1 MSVPVQSGGGSKTW
15 LIGAGVGCGCL
26 TLLVAAVVIVI
37 VIAGLAGR
45 SGGGGQPAAPGGQPA
60 PAGQPAQP
68 GAGQPQPA
76 GPSQAPGG
84 LQIPVSTVRVD
95 QNRRPV
101 APTDQFQAGEVVGV
115 VAQFVAI
122 PQPVN
127 LGFVWLKVEGEQNA
141 SPLAPP
147 SPLQLTPDLQG
158 KQAVITRGDVP
169 AGRYVFVLFL
179 PGAGDQIQVV
189 ASHGFEVVARP

>member
-1 MSVPVQSGGGSKTW
+1 MSVPAPSGGGSKTW

-26 TLLVAAVVIVI
+26 TLAVAAVVIVI
-37 VIAGLAGR
+37 VIAGIAGR
-45 SGGGGQPAAPGGQPA
+45 SGGGAQPAGPGGQPA
-60 PAGQPAQP
+60 P
-68 GAGQPQPA
+68 AGQPQPA

-84 LQIPVSTVRVD
+84 LQIPISTVRVD

-101 APTDQFQAGEVVGV
+101 GRTDQFQAGEVVGV
-115 VAQFVAI
+115 VADFVAI

-127 LGFVWLKVEGEQNA
+127 LGFVWLKMDGNQA
-141 SPLAPP
+141 TPLAPP

-158 KQAVITRGDVP
+158 KQAVITRGDIP
-169 AGRYVFVLFL
+169 PGRYLFVLFL

-189 ASHGFEVVARP
+189 ASHGFEVQARP

>member
-1 MSVPVQSGGGSKTW
+1 MSVPAQSGGGSKTW

-26 TLLVAAVVIVI
+26 TLAVAAVVTVI
-37 VIAGLAGR
+37 VIAGIAGR
-45 SGGGGQPAAPGGQPA
+45 SGGQAPGPGGQPA
-60 PAGQPAQP
+60 PAQP

-76 GPSQAPGG
+76 GPPQAPGG
-84 LQIPVSTVRVD
+84 LHIPVCAVRVD
-95 QNRRPV
+95 QSRRPV

-127 LGFVWLKVEGEQNA
+127 LGFVWLKVEGGQNA
-141 SPLAPP
+141 TPRGPP

-158 KQAVITRGDVP
+158 KQAVITRGDIP
-169 AGRYVFVLFL
+169 AGRYLFVLFL

-189 ASHGFEVVARP
+189 ASHAFEVQARP